1 MNASSSGTRPCGAVE
16 GETPSLRRPTP
27 DAIEWTPV
35 CSLDTLIPDV
45 GVRALVGE
53 DQVALFRLSGLGEV
67 FAIDAF
73 DPFSKAPVLSR
84 GIVGDV
90 RGQLVVASPIFK
102 QHFNLETGSCLEDA
116 AVSVRTYETRVVAGR
131 VEIASSHGARNALGS
146 RQFSQGENCQ
156 SAPEGH

>member
-1 MNASSSGTRPCGAVE
+1 MNASSSGTQPCGAVE
-16 GETPSLRRPTP
+16 GETTTVRWATP
-27 DAIEWTPV
+27 DATDWTPV

-53 DQVALFRLSGLGEV
+53 DQVALFRLSGSGEV

-90 RGQLVVASPIFK
+90 GGQLVVASPIFK
-102 QHFNLETGSCLEDA
+102 QHFNLETGACLEDEA
-116 AVSVRTYETRVVAGR
+116 MSVRTYQTRVVAGR
-131 VEIASSHGARNALGS
+131 VEVANRLGRGNAVGS
-146 RQFSQGENCQ
+146 RQYLGGENCQ
-156 SAPEGH
+156 STPEGR